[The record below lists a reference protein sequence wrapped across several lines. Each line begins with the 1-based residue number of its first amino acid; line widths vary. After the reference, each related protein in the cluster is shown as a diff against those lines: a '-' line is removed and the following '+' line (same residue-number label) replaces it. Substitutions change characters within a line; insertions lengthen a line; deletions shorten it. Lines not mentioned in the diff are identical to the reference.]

1 VSYADLVN
9 AYKAEQ
15 PLYDRVIAVAA
26 PKLEAELKSAAISA
40 TVKGRSKEPDSFA
53 TKAML
58 KGYERPLEQIADKA
72 GIRVV
77 AIYER
82 DLKTIEGMV
91 RRLFHV
97 ISAESK
103 LDALAYNEFGY
114 LGIHCD
120 CTLLPEDTAGQN
132 ADLAG
137 RRLEIQIRTI
147 VESAWAEVSHE
158 QLYKPAAEV
167 PDDLKRQIH
176 RLVALVELFDAEVE
190 RFREAATATP
200 GYREADVLVPLK
212 QVLLERFGQARAWS
226 GQLSRIMAAAL
237 VPLYQVDVDEVYA
250 NVLASWIDAN
260 EDALSVQFTEAEAL
274 PSNPLFFQP
283 EIFLILERLD
293 NDRARLRNAWPN
305 EVPAA
310 WLEELA
316 AAWGAGA

>member
-293 NDRARLRNAWPN
+293 NDRARLRNTWPN